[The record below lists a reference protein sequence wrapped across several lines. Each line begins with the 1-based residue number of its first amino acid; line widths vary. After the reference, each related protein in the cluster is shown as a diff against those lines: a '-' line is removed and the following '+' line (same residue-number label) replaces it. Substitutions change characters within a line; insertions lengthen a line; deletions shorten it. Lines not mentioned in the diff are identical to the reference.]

1 MSASSYAQ
9 KSPLPGHELCR
20 IRMVPHD
27 KFQGLERHEDDS
39 RNRYYLVKTRDSS
52 WALYTQYQMGH
63 RAGRRGDVRTYGAR
77 FFLDMYLKNACKNK
91 IPPCSFTASSS
102 TSTLPASTFS
112 GTVPNTIV
120 ASSGLAASSSTS
132 TLAYSTFS
140 GTVPNTI
147 VASSGLAA
155 SSGLS
160 SAAVVTGV
168 SSVPNTDEDAPPH
181 YEKEENWR
189 QSWWW
194 FYLVDPKIG
203 FLTRDKNVAESQVTK
218 RGNSGVGFRATF
230 KLAVDQMRKLLD
242 LDPDQHMYYV
252 LENGHLSVQRDPVH
266 TEYAKHERK
275 GSVLCCAA
283 DMNAASTYIR
293 EELVYMGLV

>member
-63 RAGRRGDVRTYGAR
+63 RAGRRGT
-77 FFLDMYLKNACKNK
+77 
-91 IPPCSFTASSS
+91 FTASSS